1 MFVEN
6 STTQLEMV
14 VENRALGVKKS
25 KLQHFPEVGTL
36 EEGSAHQVSTSSPR
50 PAIQISS
57 ASKISLKSHVK
68 ISDGQ
73 TALTFCFLQYYHPD
87 RAKKY
92 L

>member
-14 VENRALGVKKS
+14 VENRTLGVKKS

-50 PAIQISS
+50 LPAIQISS

-73 TALTFCFLQYYHPD
+73 TARVFSFLQFSHPD
-87 RAKKY
+87 CA
-92 L
+92 